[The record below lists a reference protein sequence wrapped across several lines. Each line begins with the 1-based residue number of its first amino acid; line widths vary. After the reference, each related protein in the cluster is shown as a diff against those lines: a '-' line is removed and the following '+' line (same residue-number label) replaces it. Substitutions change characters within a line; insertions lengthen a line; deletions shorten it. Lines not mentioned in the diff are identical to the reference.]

1 MTSSKKNNEWLQKMA
16 RSKLISRR
24 IKIME
29 DPETI
34 ELAKQILTNRQFQRI
49 ESEAVW
55 YKARKSKKV
64 SKWMQSVIDMKKD
77 GIIK

>member
-1 MTSSKKNNEWLQKMA
+1 MA
-16 RSKLISRR
+16 RSKLVSRR

-49 ESEAVW
+49 ESEAIW
-55 YKARKSKKV
+55 HNATRKKKV